1 MIIEIQQG
9 RTKYLTV
16 SPKNKATKQPYV
28 LQTGDKIRFGVKP
41 IFGGNYVILKKLT
54 SADEING
61 KYPFVLTPEDT
72 NLFAQRYYYDCSVE
86 LADGSVFDISPPD
99 YFIIKDSVTHKGDE

>member
-1 MIIEIQQG
+1 MILTVQQG
-9 RTKYLTV
+9 RTVYLTISV
-16 SPKNKATKQPYV
+16 KTTGGATYT

-99 YFIIKDSVTHKGDE
+99 YFIVKDSVTHKGDE

>member
-41 IFGGNYVILKKLT
+41 TFGGNYVILKKLT

-61 KYPFVLTPEDT
+61 RYPFVLTAEDT
-72 NLFAQRYYYDCSVE
+72 NIPAQRYLYDCSIE
-86 LADGSVFDISPPD
+86 LSDGFVFDISPPD